1 MTSVLVTGTGGM
13 GAHIVARLLRSG
25 VAASFYGTGRQV
37 AALGELVDPAK
48 VPIYKGDILDIETL
62 RTAVRKSAAERI
74 IHTAGPRATQ
84 TRTNAAQGMR
94 VHLVGTCNVME
105 VARLED
111 IERVVYTSSSSVY
124 LSTKKG
130 QSSSRPILED
140 DPVVPMNHEDVY
152 ATTKVAC
159 EYIGYNY
166 AKAHNMSFIALR
178 MSHVYGPWSG
188 EMGRGGAISSMIRS
202 SLVGEPLELEE
213 QIAEWTHYYD
223 LAEEHYLACFSRNVK
238 VGAFNAGSGVISS
251 LKEIREVLGQHVDT
265 RKIIISNKFLTKR
278 NVPSDITR
286 AKDQLGYRPEYTIER
301 AVKEF
306 VDWWKSKLGLDREKP
321 MRK

>member
-13 GAHIVARLLRSG
+13 GAHVVARLLRSG
-25 VAASFYGTGRQV
+25 VDCSFYGTGRQA
-37 AALGELVDPAK
+37 AALGEFVDPAK
-48 VPIYKGDILDIETL
+48 VPIYKGDILDIDTL
-62 RTAVRKSAAERI
+62 KSAVRKSAAERI

-84 TRTNAAQGMR
+84 TRTNPTEGMR
-94 VHLVGTCNVME
+94 IHLVGTGNVME
-105 VARLED
+105 VARRED

-124 LSTKKG
+124 LATKKG
-130 QSSSRPILED
+130 QSPSRPILED

-166 AKAHNMSFIALR
+166 AKAHDMSFIALR

-188 EMGRGGAISSMIRS
+188 DMGRGVAISSMIRS

-213 QIAEWTHYYD
+213 QVAEWTHYYD
-223 LAEEHYLACFSRNVK
+223 LAEEHYLACFSGNVK
-238 VGAFNAGSGVISS
+238 VGTFNAGSGVISS
-251 LKEIREVLGQHVDT
+251 LREIREVLAQYADT
-265 RKIIISNKFLTKR
+265 KKISISNKLLTR
-278 NVPSDITR
+278 RSVPSDLTR
-286 AKDQLGYRPEYTIER
+286 AKDQLNYTPQYPIER

-306 VDWWKSKLGLDREKP
+306 VDWWKTKLAPDRQQP